1 MQFLHKHIRMD
12 FETNS
17 LFSKKRTHF
26 TERLSKAK
34 SRRREKYL
42 KDKNV
47 KERRCQLK
55 IRFEP
60 KNTSVILHKD
70 DQILEDLHD
79 EWNLQEEEN
88 CMLYYIKYIDDR
100 RIEYS
105 RNCIETGQEP
115 DWISFEMYLN

>member
-1 MQFLHKHIRMD
+1 MD

-17 LFSKKRTHF
+17 MFGKKQTHF
-26 TERLSKAK
+26 TERLSKDK

-42 KDKNV
+42 RDKHA

-55 IRFEP
+55 VRFEP
-60 KNTSVILHKD
+60 KNTSGILHKD

-88 CMLYYIKYIDDR
+88 NILYSIVYYYNLIN
-100 RIEYS
+100 YS
-105 RNCIETGQEP
+105 KACEETDQEP
-115 DWISFEMYLN
+115 DYLSFEMWLY